1 MPVGFFSPSFTACC
15 RRTRTSDEM
24 SVRDG
29 LGDAIPDELEATV
42 PTPSSLA
49 APSRRPVGYTHVRL
63 CTRMHVRTSMGPS
76 RRWPVRCSLP
86 APPFA
91 ATEPCFGFVPDGT
104 CFMQLLVATHGRPL
118 PGLPAR
124 RRSRRSTIGPPSRPR
139 AGWPASMAEL
149 CWSSSMSATAPSLSC
164 TMIRAC
170 CVIGRLPPL
179 CLSPPAV
186 CLGSLVAHVAALAV
200 AEPRHGN
207 HALLQ
212 RQTHRA
218 RTLLTHRTP
227 SDVVPGSRAPES
239 AAARYA
245 SRAMA

>member
-104 CFMQLLVATHGRPL
+104 CFMQLLVATRRRPF
-118 PGLPAR
+118 PRLPAR
-124 RRSRRSTIGPPSRPR
+124 RSSQRTSIGRQHHGPVLDGQLHVRAPCAAAAISSRRPRQGHLGCRRQQVRGSANLVEEEKGIGSGEERIEEEEDKREEIKVACGPIPSVR
-139 AGWPASMAEL
+139 
-149 CWSSSMSATAPSLSC
+149 
-164 TMIRAC
+164 
-170 CVIGRLPPL
+170 
-179 CLSPPAV
+179 
-186 CLGSLVAHVAALAV
+186 VAD
-200 AEPRHGN
+200 EPG
-207 HALLQ
+207 
-212 RQTHRA
+212 
-218 RTLLTHRTP
+218 
-227 SDVVPGSRAPES
+227 
-239 AAARYA
+239 
-245 SRAMA
+245 